1 MKGRSE
7 KDQQRY
13 AKQRNLRMSL
23 LRKTKRIYYLNFNEM
38 NVIDYRKFW
47 KTVKPMLSNKL
58 VSSDKITLVEDG
70 KVITDARRK
79 LLKLIKEIQKQIF
92 KIPKIPV

>member
-23 LRKTKRIYYLNFNEM
+23 LRKTKRIYYSDFNEM
-38 NVIDYRKFW
+38 NVVDYRKFW
-47 KTVKPMLSNKL
+47 KSVKPMLSNKL

-70 KVITDARRK
+70 KIITDARRK
-79 LLKLIKEIQKQIF
+79 LKF
-92 KIPKIPV
+92 

>member
-58 VSSDKITLVEDG
+58 VSSDKITLVEG
-70 KVITDARRK
+70 EKIIIDARRK
-79 LLKLIKEIQKQIF
+79 
-92 KIPKIPV
+92 

>member
-58 VSSDKITLVEDG
+58 ISSDKITLVEG
-70 KVITDARRK
+70 EKIITDARRK
-79 LLKLIKEIQKQIF
+79 
-92 KIPKIPV
+92 

>member
-58 VSSDKITLVEDG
+58 VSSDKITLVEG
-70 KVITDARRK
+70 EKIITDARRK
-79 LLKLIKEIQKQIF
+79 
-92 KIPKIPV
+92 

>member
-1 MKGRSE
+1 
-7 KDQQRY
+7 
-13 AKQRNLRMSL
+13 
-23 LRKTKRIYYLNFNEM
+23 M

-47 KTVKPMLSNKL
+47 KSVKPMLSNKL